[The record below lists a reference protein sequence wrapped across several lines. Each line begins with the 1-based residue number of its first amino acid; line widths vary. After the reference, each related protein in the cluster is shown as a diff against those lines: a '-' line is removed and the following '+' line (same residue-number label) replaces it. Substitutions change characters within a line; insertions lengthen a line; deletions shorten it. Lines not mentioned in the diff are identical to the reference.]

1 VSDSLNKEDEMAQR
15 TRRKRPK
22 RSSSKDEAPSEILVD
37 PARLENPDDP
47 GSVSEQAREQ
57 AAAMAGDEEPGGTI
71 ANPDHDSVDEWA
83 AALGVE
89 RSPDSP
95 VRGSA
100 EILDERD
107 RRRAPGGADPDK
119 QHRSI

>member
-1 VSDSLNKEDEMAQR
+1 MAKR
-15 TRRKRPK
+15 AKRKRPEQ
-22 RSSSKDEAPSEILVD
+22 SDASEPQPIEILID
-37 PARLENPDDP
+37 PARFENPDDTN
-47 GSVSEQAREQ
+47 SASEQARAQ
-57 AAAMAGDEEPGGTI
+57 AASMAGDEEPGGTI
-71 ANPDHDSVDEWA
+71 ENPDHDSVDEWA

>member
-1 VSDSLNKEDEMAQR
+1 MAKR
-15 TRRKRPK
+15 TKRKRPK
-22 RSSSKDEAPSEILVD
+22 QSSGSEPQPTEILVD
-37 PARLENPDDP
+37 PARFENPGDP

-57 AAAMAGDEEPGGTI
+57 AASMAGDEEPGGTVE
-71 ANPDHDSVDEWA
+71 NPDHDSVDEWA

-95 VRGSA
+95 VRRSA

-107 RRRAPGGADPDK
+107 RRRAPGGAGPDN

>member
-1 VSDSLNKEDEMAQR
+1 MAKR
-15 TRRKRPK
+15 AKRKRPK
-22 RSSSKDEAPSEILVD
+22 QSSGSEPQPTEILVD
-37 PARLENPDDP
+37 PARFENPDDP
-47 GSVSEQAREQ
+47 GSESEQARAQ
-57 AAAMAGDEEPGGTI
+57 AAAMSGDEEPGGTVE
-71 ANPDHDSVDEWA
+71 NPDHDSVDEWA

>member
-1 VSDSLNKEDEMAQR
+1 MAQR
-15 TRRKRPK
+15 TKRKRPK
-22 RSSSKDEAPSEILVD
+22 QRSGSEPPATEILVD
-37 PARLENPDDP
+37 PARFENPDDP
-47 GSVSEQAREQ
+47 GSVSEQARAQ
-57 AAAMAGDEEPGGTI
+57 AAAMAGDEEPGGTVE
-71 ANPDHDSVDEWA
+71 NPDHDSVDEWA

>member
-1 VSDSLNKEDEMAQR
+1 MAKR
-15 TRRKRPK
+15 TKRKRPTP
-22 RSSSKDEAPSEILVD
+22 SSGSDEPRPVEILVD
-37 PARLENPDDP
+37 PAQFEHPDEP
-47 GSVSEQAREQ
+47 GSESEKAREQ
-57 AAAMAGDEEPGGTI
+57 AAAMAGDEEPGGTVET
-71 ANPDHDSVDEWA
+71 PDHNSVDEWA

-107 RRRAPGGADPDK
+107 RRRPGGADPDK

>member
-1 VSDSLNKEDEMAQR
+1 MAKR
-15 TRRKRPK
+15 TKRKRPK
-22 RSSSKDEAPSEILVD
+22 QRSGSEPRPTEILVD
-37 PARLENPDDP
+37 PAGLENPDDP
-47 GSVSEQAREQ
+47 GSVSEQARAQ
-57 AAAMAGDEEPGGTI
+57 AAAMAGDEEPGGTVE
-71 ANPDHDSVDEWA
+71 NPDHDSVDEWA

>member
-1 VSDSLNKEDEMAQR
+1 MAQR

-22 RSSSKDEAPSEILVD
+22 RSATNDDARPTEILVD
-37 PARLENPDDP
+37 PARFENPDDP
-47 GSVSEQAREQ
+47 GSVPDQACEQ
-57 AAAMAGDEEPGGTI
+57 AASMAGDEEPGGTVEH
-71 ANPDHDSVDEWA
+71 PDHDSVDEWA

-89 RSPDSP
+89 RSPGSP

-107 RRRAPGGADPDK
+107 RRRAPGGAGPDK

>member
-1 VSDSLNKEDEMAQR
+1 MAKR
-15 TRRKRPK
+15 IKRKRPK
-22 RSSSKDEAPSEILVD
+22 HDSAAEPQPAEILVD
-37 PARLENPDDP
+37 PARFENPDDP
-47 GSVSEQAREQ
+47 GSDSEQAREQ

-71 ANPDHDSVDEWA
+71 ENPDHNSVDEWA

>member
-1 VSDSLNKEDEMAQR
+1 MAKR
-15 TRRKRPK
+15 TKRKRPK
-22 RSSSKDEAPSEILVD
+22 QSSDSEPQPREILVD
-37 PARLENPDDP
+37 PARFENPDDR
-47 GSVSEQAREQ
+47 GSESQQARAQ
-57 AAAMAGDEEPGGTI
+57 AAAMAGDEEPGGTVET
-71 ANPDHDSVDEWA
+71 PDHDSVDEWA

-107 RRRAPGGADPDK
+107 RRRAPGGADLDK

>member
-1 VSDSLNKEDEMAQR
+1 
-15 TRRKRPK
+15 
-22 RSSSKDEAPSEILVD
+22 
-37 PARLENPDDP
+37 
-47 GSVSEQAREQ
+47 
-57 AAAMAGDEEPGGTI
+57 MAGDEEPGGTVE
-71 ANPDHDSVDEWA
+71 NPDHDSVDEWA

-107 RRRAPGGADPDK
+107 RRRLRAERSGQAAPLDLTP
-119 QHRSI
+119 RN

>member
-1 VSDSLNKEDEMAQR
+1 MAR
-15 TRRKRPK
+15 KAKRKR
-22 RSSSKDEAPSEILVD
+22 RSSGEDVVPTEILVD
-37 PARLENPDDP
+37 PASLEKPDDP
-47 GSVSEQAREQ
+47 RSESEEARHQ
-57 AAAMAGDEEPGGTI
+57 AASMAGDEEPGGTVAI
-71 ANPDHDSVDEWA
+71 PDHDSVDEWA

-107 RRRAPGGADPDK
+107 RRRSPGGEPLDK
-119 QHRSI
+119 QRRSI

>member
-1 VSDSLNKEDEMAQR
+1 MAKR
-15 TRRKRPK
+15 TKRKRPK
-22 RSSSKDEAPSEILVD
+22 QRSGSEPPATEILVD
-37 PARLENPDDP
+37 PARFENPDDP
-47 GSVSEQAREQ
+47 GSESEQARAQ
-57 AAAMAGDEEPGGTI
+57 AAAMSGDEEPGGTVE
-71 ANPDHDSVDEWA
+71 NPDHDSVDEWA